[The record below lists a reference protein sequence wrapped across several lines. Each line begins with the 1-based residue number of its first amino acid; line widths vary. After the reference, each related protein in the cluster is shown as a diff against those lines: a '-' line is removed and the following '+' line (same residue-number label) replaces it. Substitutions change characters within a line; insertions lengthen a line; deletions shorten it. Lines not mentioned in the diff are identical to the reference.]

1 MNVFIVIVV
10 NVMLPIFSL
19 IAVGAFLHRKFAFDM
34 NTLSKLNTYLL
45 IPAVCFANVYESEMR
60 GNTLFLILCFLVI
73 QNFILIFV
81 SAGIAKAAKFE
92 NRLASTFK
100 NSVVLSNNGN
110 FGIPISQLV
119 FQHHPLGLT
128 VQIVVLIFQNILTF
142 TYGLFNAVS
151 AEKKGYH
158 AIRIFLR
165 NPVIYALLLAVI
177 LKVFSFNIPN
187 YLWTPI
193 ENIANA
199 FLAIALV
206 TLGAQSAFIKIYRFS
221 KPLVLSLLGRLILSP
236 CIGLLVILTLNL
248 EGTTA
253 QALFIASSFPTS
265 RNSSIFALEYGNHP
279 EYAAQ
284 IVLVSTVFS
293 MITVTSVV
301 YVAKILF
308 P

>member
-1 MNVFIVIVV
+1 MDVLVVIVV

-34 NTLSKLNTYLL
+34 KTLSKLNTYLL
-45 IPAVCFANVYESEMR
+45 IPAVCFANVYQSEMR
-60 GNTLFLILCFLVI
+60 GDTLFFILSFLVI
-73 QNFILIFV
+73 QNICLMIV
-81 SAGIAKAAKFE
+81 SAGMAKAAKFE
-92 NRLASTFK
+92 SRLASTFK

-119 FQHHPLGLT
+119 FQHNPLGLT
-128 VQIVVLIFQNILTF
+128 VQIIVMIFQNLLTF

-151 AEKKGYH
+151 AEKKGIH
-158 AIRIFLR
+158 AIGLFLK
-165 NPVIYALLLAVI
+165 NPVIYAFLLAVVLQAFAI
-177 LKVFSFNIPN
+177 TIPS

-199 FLAIALV
+199 FLAIALI

-221 KPLVLSLLGRLILSP
+221 KPLILSLIGRLILSP
-236 CIGLLVILTLNL
+236 CIGIIVILMLNL

-253 QALFIASSFPTS
+253 QALFIASAFPTS

-284 IVLVSTVFS
+284 TVLVSTVFS
-293 MITVTSVV
+293 MVTVTSVV
-301 YVAKILF
+301 YLAKIFF